1 MSGARSDVYADL
13 CAWTWD
19 VGVEDAVLLDQC
31 VGRWFLRVGTSRAGT
46 RRVGDHLAGLRNHDQ
61 IHVLEG

>member
-19 VGVEDAVLLDQC
+19 VGVKTPCSSTSASAV
-31 VGRWFLRVGTSRAGT
+31 GFYA
-46 RRVGDHLAGLRNHDQ
+46 
-61 IHVLEG
+61 